1 MDGAAWP
8 WSFGDSE
15 KVPDVQIKWIWS
27 KRSNLKNWTCKV
39 SPMLFLSDRVHCTV
53 ITFLSN
59 CTKCH
64 HCSILHVVNVITV
77 LSYMY
82 WMSSLFYPICH
93 HCYILHVIT
102 VLSHSTEWHHCSILQ
117 HWMSS
122 IAVLTY
128 STECHHYSIQLSY
141 YHFYQLS
148 TIPGG
153 RGGRGGGVRHP
164 LYNSANYIVTF
175 YTTFCI
181 KSYNKKG
188 TTRSWQLDFLF

>member
-27 KRSNLKNWTCKV
+27 KRSNLKNWTRKV

-53 ITFLSN
+53 ITVLSN

-64 HCSILHVVNVITV
+64 HCSILHAVNVITV

-117 HWMSS
+117 YWMSS
-122 IAVLTY
+122 IAVQPTVLNVITILSNY
-128 STECHHYSIQLSY
+128 PIITSTNCPASRGGEGGGGGGSVT
-141 YHFYQLS
+141 HF
-148 TIPGG
+148 TIP
-153 RGGRGGGVRHP
+153 P
-164 LYNSANYIVTF
+164 
-175 YTTFCI
+175 TTLLLF
-181 KSYNKKG
+181 
-188 TTRSWQLDFLF
+188 TQLFA